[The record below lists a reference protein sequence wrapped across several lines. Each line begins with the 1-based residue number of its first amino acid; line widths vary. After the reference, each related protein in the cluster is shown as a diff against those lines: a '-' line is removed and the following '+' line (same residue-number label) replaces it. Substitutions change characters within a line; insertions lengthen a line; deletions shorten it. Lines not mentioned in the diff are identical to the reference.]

1 VETKLRRIANMF
13 FETKI
18 MRKFIVSRRGR
29 ENPFNGSN
37 IFKTPHAEKLGG
49 ERCSF

>member
-1 VETKLRRIANMF
+1 MFDRLPSLF
-13 FETKI
+13 FETNKI
-18 MRKFIVSRRGR
+18 TRKFIVSRRER